1 MSMAAIRIKSSY
13 YNGRLPR
20 GAPLIMPASQRYDL
34 LHKRLDRFTRMLHGL
49 DEGDV
54 HALHRTRVAS
64 RRLREILPVLELD
77 PDVARHLGRRL
88 RKVTG
93 RLGVVRE
100 LDVVTLLIEELHDSG
115 KHDPATLAHIAAAIA
130 EARARARDRLFAK
143 LPTGELRRIAA
154 KLGKLAG
161 DLRDRK
167 RPARGWRW
175 AVEARLTHRAT
186 VLKDAMLEAGA
197 LYLPERLHIV
207 RIALKKLRY
216 ALEVAVETTGA
227 PSANDLRI
235 LKRGQDILGRLH
247 DLQILIDRVRQIQ
260 ASVDPP
266 DLTLWRNIDV
276 LTTALEND
284 CRRLHARFMRHQA
297 AVRSVCDRVS
307 RLKVTASTRR
317 AAAV

>member
-1 MSMAAIRIKSSY
+1 MGVSA
-13 YNGRLPR
+13 
-20 GAPLIMPASQRYDL
+20 GALLYIMPASQRYDL
-34 LHKRLDRFTRMLHGL
+34 LHKRLERFTRMLHGL

-54 HALHRTRVAS
+54 RALHRTRVAS

-100 LDVVTLLIEELHDSG
+100 LDVLTLLIEELHDSG
-115 KHDPATLAHIAAAIA
+115 KHDAATLARIAAAIA

-143 LPTGELRRIAA
+143 LPTGELRRIAT
-154 KLGKLAG
+154 KLGKVAG

-167 RPARGWRW
+167 RPSRGWRW

-186 VLKDAMLEAGA
+186 VLRDAILEAGA
-197 LYLPERLHIV
+197 LYLPERLHAV

-216 ALEVAVETTGA
+216 ALEVAVEATGA
-227 PSANDLRI
+227 PSANDLRT

-266 DLTLWRNIDV
+266 DVTLWRNIDV
-276 LTTALEND
+276 LTMALEND

-297 AVRSVCDRVS
+297 AVRGVCDRVN
-307 RLKVTASTRR
+307 RLKVTTSSRR